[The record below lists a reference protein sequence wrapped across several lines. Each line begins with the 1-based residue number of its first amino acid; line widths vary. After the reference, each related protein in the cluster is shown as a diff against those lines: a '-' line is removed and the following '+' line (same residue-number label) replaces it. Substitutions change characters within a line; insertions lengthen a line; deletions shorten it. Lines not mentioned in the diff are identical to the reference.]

1 VKFAYAELTLL
12 VFYAII
18 EAKSIKLRIVAKGKP
33 MIDNITALRTK
44 IEKALANAIGLADLE
59 NLRISILG
67 KKGEITDLLKS
78 LGKLPPDERRQMGQ
92 AANELRDWATTA
104 IADIKNE
111 IAAKEQAASLAT
123 ESIDVTLPGRKR
135 TIGRLHPISTIH
147 AKLEALF
154 TRLGFNVLEGPHIE
168 TVYHNFDALN
178 SPQNHPSR
186 DETDTFYFSD
196 DLLLRCHTSPMQV
209 RVMESQAPPI
219 RIVVP
224 GMTFRRDEIDATHTP
239 AFHQM
244 EGLVVDK
251 GIHFGDLKGMLE
263 LIVRELFGPDAKIR
277 LRPSH
282 FPFTEPSAEVDI
294 TCYSCKADTKETCRV
309 CKGSGWVE
317 LWGCGMVHPKV
328 LAMSGI
334 DPDVYSG
341 YAFGLGTDRLTSAVY
356 GISDPRLYFENDMQ
370 FLGQF

>member
-1 VKFAYAELTLL
+1 M
-12 VFYAII
+12 I
-18 EAKSIKLRIVAKGKP
+18 E
-33 MIDNITALRTK
+33 NLRTK
-44 IEKALANAIGLADLE
+44 IETFLAEATDLASLE
-59 NLRISILG
+59 SLRVSILG

-78 LGKLPPDERRQMGQ
+78 LGGLPPDERRQAGQ
-92 AANELRDWATTA
+92 AANELRDWATQA
-104 IADIKNE
+104 IADAKNA
-111 IAAKEQAASLAT
+111 ITAQTQATALAT
-123 ESIDVTLPGRKR
+123 ESIDVTLPGKRRK
-135 TIGRLHPISTIH
+135 IGRIHPISTTH
-147 AKLEALF
+147 AQLEALF
-154 TRLGFNVLEGPHIE
+154 TRLGFNILEGPHIE

-178 SPQNHPSR
+178 SPAIHPSR

-196 DLLLRCHTSPMQV
+196 SLLLRCHTSPMQI
-209 RVMESQAPPI
+209 RVMETQAPPI
-219 RIVVP
+219 RIIVP

-263 LIVRELFGPDAKIR
+263 LIVWELFGPDAKIR

-294 TCYSCKADTKETCRV
+294 SCYSCKDNSCRV

-328 LAMSGI
+328 LSMSGI
-334 DPDVYSG
+334 DPEVYSG

-356 GISDPRLYFENDMQ
+356 GITDPRLYFENDMQ
-370 FLGQF
+370 FLNQF